1 MAKLT
6 VEEREILI
14 NALVENGA
22 IEEDEVE
29 TFEGMKDARLI
40 SFADVALN
48 SADDEEDDEDDEEL
62 EEDEDIVDNSDEE
75 DAEDDDEDFE
85 DEEEDE
91 EDEDD
96 ETPATNSHVCNTC
109 AGKGGKKKK
118 KGEAV
123 MNRGQQPMTTEEW
136 MANAPPEVAM
146 IVQNALSHTNNEKA
160 KLIDSMT
167 TNLSG
172 DAKKAAIRVLAN
184 NSLEELKVLA
194 PGMTQPAAPS
204 VTINS
209 LPGLHRRSF
218 AGAGGPPTNNS
229 NGKGERK
236 SEPLIMPT
244 INWAE
249 ASKEFANSSN

>member
-6 VEEREILI
+6 SEEREILI

-22 IEEDEVE
+22 IEEDEIE

-48 SADDEEDDEDDEEL
+48 AADDEEEEDDED
-62 EEDEDIVDNSDEE
+62 EEDSEDIVENSEDD
-75 DAEDDDEDFE
+75 DAEDDDDEDFE
-85 DEEEDE
+85 DEEDDED
-91 EDEDD
+91 DD
-96 ETPATNSHVCNTC
+96 ETPATNSHVCNMC
-109 AGKGGKKKK
+109 SGKGGKKKK

-123 MNRGQQPMTTEEW
+123 MNKGQQPMTTEEW

-146 IVQNALSHTNNEKA
+146 IVQNALSHTNEEKA
-160 KLIDSMT
+160 KLIESMT

-172 DAKKAAIRVLAN
+172 EAKRAAVRVLAN

-194 PGMTQPAAPS
+194 PSMTQPAAPTV
-204 VTINS
+204 VTNA

-218 AGAGGPPTNNS
+218 AGAGSPPTTNS

-236 SEPLIMPT
+236 SEPLIPPT

-249 ASKEFANSSN
+249 ASKEFAGNN